1 MNETLLG
8 VLVGGLIG
16 WIAPLLTL
24 RYSERRWKFEAKLN
38 HLKSE
43 RGRFETLYER
53 TVASLEERN
62 DEEMLP
68 IKMVADIIVLM
79 PDDVRNAFDLYVN
92 SDIKDASAKKVKYL
106 ELIAA
111 MKKDLKQRDSAINTL
126 FPR

>member
-1 MNETLLG
+1 
-8 VLVGGLIG
+8 
-16 WIAPLLTL
+16 
-24 RYSERRWKFEAKLN
+24 
-38 HLKSE
+38 
-43 RGRFETLYER
+43 
-53 TVASLEERN
+53 
-62 DEEMLP
+62 MLP